1 MLRVE
6 TLRIASNALRAHK
19 LRSFLTLLG
28 VIIGVMTVVTV
39 VSIISGLNNYISE
52 KVFDLNPDVYA
63 VTRFGIITSRDQW
76 LEAVKRKPIDWNDFK
91 AVDARCGMCD
101 IVGASN
107 GTRSVVKRGA
117 QKLSNVRTAG
127 VTANMAELQNLDLE
141 AGRFFTPSEE
151 QRSAPMIIIGSDVRE
166 ELFGQLD
173 PVGRTIRVGNQPM
186 RVIGLLRKQGA
197 VLGNNQDKVLYMP
210 ITAWQKR
217 FGSRESIDIWVR
229 AKGGVPGVEPS
240 MDDVR
245 SILRGRRRTAFRDD
259 DPFASVTAEAL
270 QMVWKSI
277 SAGLFS
283 LMILISGISLVVGGI
298 VIMNIMLVSVVERT
312 REIGV
317 RRAIGATRKHIRRQF
332 LTEAVLLSL
341 GGGILGVIVGMLIA
355 KAITVFSP
363 LPTLVRPELVIAGL
377 LISVII
383 GMLAGVIP
391 AVRASKLPPVEA
403 LRFE

>member
-1 MLRVE
+1 ME

-39 VSIISGLNNYISE
+39 VAIISGLNNYISE

-63 VTRFGIITSRDQW
+63 VTRFGIITSREQW

-91 AVDARCGMCD
+91 AVSARCGLCD
-101 IVGASN
+101 VVGASN
-107 GTRSVVKRGA
+107 DTRSAVKRGA
-117 QKLSNVRTAG
+117 QKLSNVRTSG

-141 AGRFFTPSEE
+141 VGRFFTPSEE

-229 AKGGVPGVEPS
+229 AKNGVPGVEPS